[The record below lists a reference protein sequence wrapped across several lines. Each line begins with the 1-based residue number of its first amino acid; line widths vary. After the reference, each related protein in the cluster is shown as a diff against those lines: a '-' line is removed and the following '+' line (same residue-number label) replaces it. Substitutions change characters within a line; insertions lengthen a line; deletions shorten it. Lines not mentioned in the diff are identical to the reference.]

1 MTIEDWLAEG
11 RRLGF
16 CGSTFCWIHD
26 TAPLSPTEKADMDN
40 NLEPCVTIMRVY
52 GGPTHRDDA
61 EPAWAV
67 AID

>member
-1 MTIEDWLAEG
+1 M
-11 RRLGF
+11 
-16 CGSTFCWIHD
+16 HD